1 MQKELDVFRGEELS
15 SLEVPYSETGVHA
28 GFPAPVQDNT
38 SLTLDLNHELIRHP
52 AATFFARVV
61 GDSMVEA
68 GVEEGD
74 LLIIDR
80 ALEPQNGNMA
90 VCFLDG
96 EFTLKYIR
104 LDEKERGIIW
114 LVPANPKF
122 SEIKVTPDNDFTIW
136 GIVTY
141 TIKNRLKR

>member
-1 MQKELDVFRGEELS
+1 MQKELDIFNSEELS
-15 SLEVPYSETGVHA
+15 SLEVPYSDAGVHA
-28 GFPAPVQDNT
+28 GFPAPAPDNT
-38 SLTLDLNHELIRHP
+38 SLTLDLNRELIRHP

-80 ALEPQNGNMA
+80 SLEPQNGNMA

-96 EFTLKYIR
+96 EFTLKFIR
-104 LDEKERGIIW
+104 LDEKEKGIIW

-122 SEIKVTPDNDFTIW
+122 SEIRVTPDNDFTIW
-136 GIVTY
+136 GIVSY
-141 TIKNRLKR
+141 TIKNRLKK